1 MKLELGIIPIRDIRF
16 GSESRV
22 EGGTVTVNKEELK
35 AILLEDGNLK
45 SVELEVA
52 HPGDSIRIMPVKDVI
67 EPRVKQAG
75 TADYSRV
82 SFLK

>member
-45 SVELEVA
+45 IGRA
-52 HPGDSIRIMPVKDVI
+52 HV
-67 EPRVKQAG
+67 
-75 TADYSRV
+75 
-82 SFLK
+82 

>member
-35 AILLEDGNLK
+35 AILLGGREF
-45 SVELEVA
+45 EV
-52 HPGDSIRIMPVKDVI
+52 GG
-67 EPRVKQAG
+67 AG
-75 TADYSRV
+75 SCTSGGQYPYYAG
-82 SFLK
+82 